1 MQEKDLVFLGY
12 SREPDEAFAVQ
23 LADWLRRC
31 SLDVWLDLERIP
43 KGHKPQPLIEK
54 ALTTSRRAVF
64 LVSKDWLDRDWTQF
78 ELSRFVQLDAQRAR
92 VAIIRGPDIAGRL
105 PPELS
110 LSRPIVWTDAEV
122 APEARFWEVYCAL
135 SGTPPGPPGKWKA
148 RGEEALA
155 RRSTGMAAAPPAP
168 PVVTTVPPPP
178 APSRRKHLRTALLAA
193 AGLALAVVV
202 VRQITSQAAPAPNP
216 EPPNPNLSLVE
227 PRPRQ
232 QEQPPPPPPPA
243 KSLVQVKVN
252 VPARILVDGQEV
264 AALAAEVAVE
274 LPVGQHR
281 LRVEAPRA
289 KAHEQTFVN
298 TVAGANLAVQLVVPP
313 KQKKP
318 ETTGKVPWD

>member
-92 VAIIRGPDIAGRL
+92 VAILRGPDIAGRL

-135 SGTPPGPPGKWKA
+135 SGTAPGPPGKWKA

-178 APSRRKHLRTALLAA
+178 APSRRKHLRTAGLAA

-202 VRQITSQAAPAPNP
+202 VRQITSQPAPAPNP
-216 EPPNPNLSLVE
+216 DPPNPTLSLVE
-227 PRPRQ
+227 PRSRQ
-232 QEQPPPPPPPA
+232 QEQPPPPPPPPA
-243 KSLVQVKVN
+243 KGLVQVKVN
-252 VPARILVDGQEV
+252 VRARILVDGEE
-264 AALAAEVAVE
+264 LAARAPQVAVE
-274 LPVGQHR
+274 LPVGEHR

-289 KAHEQTFVN
+289 QAHEQTFVN
-298 TVAGANLAVQLVVPP
+298 TPAGANLTVRLVVKDEP
-313 KQKKP
+313 K
-318 ETTGKVPWD
+318 TTGKIPWD